1 MGESF
6 RMVSRLALIA
16 LVAGLFLGGTYYITK
31 EPIAEQE
38 RMQAQQARQEVLP
51 AAEDFE
57 KLDMQN
63 DAGIEEIY
71 AGKANGGIV
80 GYTVKLTS
88 KGYGGDI
95 VMTVGVNE
103 EGVTGVKINSHSET
117 PGLGAKADAPIFMN
131 QYVGKAPEAFNVA
144 KGAASGDDD
153 ILAISGATITSRAV
167 TDGVNTV
174 LELYRSELE
183 GGQ

>member
-51 AAEDFE
+51 AAQDFE
-57 KLDMQN
+57 KLDFQKT
-63 DAGIEEIY
+63 DTIEEIY
-71 AGKANGGIV
+71 AGKANGETV
-80 GYTVKLTS
+80 GYTVKLIS

-95 VMTVGVNE
+95 VMTVGVNG
-103 EGVTGVKINSHSET
+103 EGITGVKINSHSET
-117 PGLGAKADAPIFMN
+117 PGLGAKADAPGFMN
-131 QYVGKAPEAFNVA
+131 QTWAGPPTLLMWPRVRLLETMIFWRSPAPPSPA
-144 KGAASGDDD
+144 
-153 ILAISGATITSRAV
+153 
-167 TDGVNTV
+167 
-174 LELYRSELE
+174 EL
-183 GGQ
+183 